1 MVVVIW
7 SNSGTEDRW
16 KGTKGGQKH
25 QQSTSRNSIWNYV
38 ALTRSFGTL
47 ASLVAAYGPGSLNV
61 KLTII
66 KKIIILQIVDIH
78 VSYVKVGNAQIQI
91 NDIWVL
97 LKENIEQNLK
107 EFRFRI
113 QLEFRVKL
121 TSLVLLNKLKE
132 DHCKTLH
139 KIIKDFGTL

>member
-1 MVVVIW
+1 M
-7 SNSGTEDRW
+7 
-16 KGTKGGQKH
+16 
-25 QQSTSRNSIWNYV
+25 
-38 ALTRSFGTL
+38 
-47 ASLVAAYGPGSLNV
+47 
-61 KLTII
+61 
-66 KKIIILQIVDIH
+66 
-78 VSYVKVGNAQIQI
+78 SYVKVGNAQIQI